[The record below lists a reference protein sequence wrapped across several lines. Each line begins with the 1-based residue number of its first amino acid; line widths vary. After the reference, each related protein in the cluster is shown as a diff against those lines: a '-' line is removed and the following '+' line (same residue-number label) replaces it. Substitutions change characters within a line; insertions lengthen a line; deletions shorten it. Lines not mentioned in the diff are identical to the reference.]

1 MANVIT
7 RKRLYGK
14 DTNEDTKIRRMK
26 SCVGEKL
33 QAEKLHNIL
42 KHLKGKA
49 LELPVSILSK
59 FIEQKGLEFS
69 LILVKNLPA
78 LQEGLKI
85 AQAQTATL
93 FQAMGIS
100 NNVATKLITAANK
113 TFGSLQVVIRS
124 SK

>member
-1 MANVIT
+1 MLLRQREQCLAIKKVGSIKNSVLTAQMANVIT

-78 LQEGLKI
+78 LQEGLKN

-93 FQAMGIS
+93 I
-100 NNVATKLITAANK
+100 
-113 TFGSLQVVIRS
+113 
-124 SK
+124 